1 MTRHDGGTT
10 PESTKD
16 DSSRLCRPVTEP
28 GGENEK
34 PENFLEEPREVIRRR
49 RTDRRSH
56 ASQKVIGPA
65 ANESANA
72 GPVKQIM
79 VMSAEST
86 PHTHPTGKRR
96 TAGRL
101 FVFPG
106 YTERDPV
113 SIPGVSPISPRGKA
127 VSVSDRTHAMSHET
141 HHSSACEIV
150 HAFEVGQININFCTL
165 KNKNKSQLTVKF
177 SSTTLIEYRQ
187 FHAAGSNRPLL
198 NCRSAA

>member
-1 MTRHDGGTT
+1 
-10 PESTKD
+10 
-16 DSSRLCRPVTEP
+16 
-28 GGENEK
+28 
-34 PENFLEEPREVIRRR
+34 
-49 RTDRRSH
+49 
-56 ASQKVIGPA
+56 
-65 ANESANA
+65 
-72 GPVKQIM
+72 M

-86 PHTHPTGKRR
+86 PTHPTGKRR

-113 SIPGVSPISPRGKA
+113 SIPGVSPISPQGEA

-165 KNKNKSQLTVKF
+165 KNEINHS
-177 SSTTLIEYRQ
+177 
-187 FHAAGSNRPLL
+187 
-198 NCRSAA
+198 